1 MRDASVR
8 ADASRGDGGSM
19 PRRSYLAV
27 LGAAV
32 ACSAAL
38 GAVLRILPGLASD
51 RAALGLLVGAPAL
64 TAVVTR
70 PGGGRLADRV
80 GPAPVMLGGAVAM
93 AVGVVPALASAQ
105 FGALLASRLLVGAAE
120 GAMMAAAVAWLLRL
134 AGPDRR
140 GLALGH
146 IGLANYAGLTVGPLL
161 ATALGREVV
170 PVLAAATLLPLAGAA
185 LASTARRPAPVARSA
200 EPGAGVARAVLG
212 PGAAL
217 MLVNVGYVALLAFGE
232 PASGCGLV
240 VPLFA
245 AGVIVVRTV
254 GGAVPDRVGA
264 RRTAMAACTVAAAG
278 LLALALARSPLPAL
292 GATALLALG
301 QALAV
306 PALGLLV
313 LTRVPAAR
321 AGAAA
326 GMFFAFFDAG
336 VGAGGPLTGLAA
348 RATSPSG
355 ALGTAAA
362 AVAGAALIASF
373 RPPER

>member
-8 ADASRGDGGSM
+8 AEASGGHGVGM

-32 ACSAAL
+32 ACYAAL

-70 PGGGRLADRV
+70 PGGGRLADRL

-93 AVGVVPALASAQ
+93 AVGVGPALASTE
-105 FGALLASRLLVGAAE
+105 FGAVLASRLLVGAAE

-134 AGPDRR
+134 AGPRRR

-146 IGLANYAGLTVGPLL
+146 IGLANYAGLTAGPLL
-161 ATALGREVV
+161 ATALGRAVV
-170 PVLAAATLLPLAGAA
+170 PVLVAATLLPLAGAA
-185 LASTARRPAPVARSA
+185 LALTARRPAPAARSS
-200 EPGAGVARAVLG
+200 ERSAGVVRTVLG

-217 MLVNVGYVALLAFGE
+217 MLVNVGYVALLTFGE
-232 PASGCGLV
+232 SASGCGLV

-245 AGVIVVRTV
+245 AGVIVMRTA

-264 RRTAMAACTVAAAG
+264 RRTAVVACAVAAAG
-278 LLALALARSPLPAL
+278 LLALSVSRSALPAL
-292 GATALLALG
+292 GATAVLALG

-321 AGAAA
+321 QGAAA
-326 GMFFAFFDAG
+326 GLFFAFFDAG

-348 RATSPSG
+348 RATSASG
-355 ALGTAAA
+355 ALGAAAA

-373 RPPER
+373 RRPER